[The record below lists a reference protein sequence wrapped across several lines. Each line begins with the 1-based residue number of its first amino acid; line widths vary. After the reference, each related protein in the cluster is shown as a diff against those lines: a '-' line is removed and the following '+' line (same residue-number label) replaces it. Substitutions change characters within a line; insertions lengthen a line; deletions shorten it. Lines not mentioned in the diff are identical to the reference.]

1 MAVALKDRVL
11 AKIAELASTVM
22 TEENINTNLVR
33 QLFIIRLFFNT
44 V

>member
-11 AKIAELASTVM
+11 AKIVELTSTVM

-33 QLFIIRLFFNT
+33 RLTFSILS
-44 V
+44 